1 MTNNDFHHHD
11 VQELAAQDVKVTVY
25 LTPHLNIDGDV
36 FQSGAE
42 ESSNWLMDA
51 NTNDTLL
58 QDFGEFLVATADI
71 IKPAP
76 DCNCINIGR

>member
-1 MTNNDFHHHD
+1 MSQLCNSLK
-11 VQELAAQDVKVTVY
+11 ELAAQDVKVTVY

-36 FQSGAE
+36 YQSGAE
-42 ESSNWLMDA
+42 DPANWLMDA

-71 IKPAP
+71 IKPPA
-76 DCNCINIGR
+76 DCNCINVGR